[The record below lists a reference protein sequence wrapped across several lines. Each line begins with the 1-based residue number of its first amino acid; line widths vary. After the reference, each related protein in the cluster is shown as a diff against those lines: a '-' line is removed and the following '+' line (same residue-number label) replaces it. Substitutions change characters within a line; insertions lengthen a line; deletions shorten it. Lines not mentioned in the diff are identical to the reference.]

1 MLKQMLQPLSYL
13 AIRHPQKWKVDWL
26 FPIAIALVCTLS
38 SLGDDWK
45 TEIYRASGPVSM
57 LLGFLSSLPGFYIA
71 ALAAIATF
79 GRNDI
84 DNVLPE
90 PTPTVKLSTRGENI
104 LVKLTRR
111 RFLAMLFSFLT
122 CESIALVLLSVLFL
136 SCGAAIAG
144 IEAWGGLG
152 GKALSLV
159 MTFIYFTLLMQLI
172 TATFWGL
179 YYLGFKLH
187 EPQV

>member
-26 FPIAIALVCTLS
+26 FPVIISLLCTWFS
-38 SLGDDWK
+38 VDEKWNSD
-45 TEIYRASGPVSM
+45 IYRASGPVSL
-57 LLGFLSSLPGFYIA
+57 LLGFLSCLPGFYIA

-84 DNVLPE
+84 DNILPE
-90 PTPTVKLSTRGENI
+90 PTPTVKLTTRGENI

-122 CESIALVLLSVLFL
+122 CESIILVLLSVMLI
-136 SCGAAIAG
+136 SSGAAIASVG
-144 IEAWGGLG
+144 VWGGLAG
-152 GKALSLV
+152 TFLSLA
-159 MTFIYFTLLMQLI
+159 MTFFYYVLLMQMLA
-172 TATFWGL
+172 ATFWGL

-187 EPQV
+187 EPHL

>member
-1 MLKQMLQPLSYL
+1 MLNQMLQPLSYL

-26 FPIAIALVCTLS
+26 FPVVIALVCTGLS
-38 SLGDDWK
+38 ISDGWISDV
-45 TEIYRASGPVSM
+45 YRAGGPVSM
-57 LLGFLSSLPGFYIA
+57 LLGFFSSLPGFYIA

-90 PTPTVKLSTRGENI
+90 PTPTVKLVTRGENV

-111 RFLAMLFSFLT
+111 RFLAMLFAFLT
-122 CESIALVLLSVLFL
+122 CESIALVMYSVMFL
-136 SCGAAIAG
+136 SYGGVVADLQAF
-144 IEAWGGLG
+144 EGGLG
-152 GKALSLV
+152 KFFILV
-159 MTFIYFTLLMQLI
+159 MTFIYYTLLMQMLA
-172 TATFWGL
+172 ATFWGL

-187 EPQV
+187 EPQ

>member
-26 FPIAIALVCTLS
+26 FPVIISLLCTWFS
-38 SLGDDWK
+38 ADEGWRSD
-45 TEIYRASGPVSM
+45 IYRASGPVSL
-57 LLGFLSSLPGFYIA
+57 LLGFLSCLPGFYIA

-90 PTPTVKLSTRGENI
+90 PTPTVKLNTRGENI

-111 RFLAMLFSFLT
+111 RFLAMLFAFLT
-122 CESIALVLLSVLFL
+122 CESIVLVLLSAALM
-136 SCGAAIAG
+136 SSGATIASVG
-144 IEAWGGLG
+144 LLGGLAG
-152 GKALSLV
+152 VLLSLA
-159 MTFIYFTLLMQLI
+159 MTFIYFTLLMQML

-187 EPQV
+187 EPQL

>member
-1 MLKQMLQPLSYL
+1 MLNQMLQPLSYL

-26 FPIAIALVCTLS
+26 FPISIAFVCTFFS
-38 SLGDDWK
+38 IGDDFK
-45 TEIYRASGPVSM
+45 SDIYRTSGPIS
-57 LLGFLSSLPGFYIA
+57 LLLSFLSCLPGFYIA

-84 DNVLPE
+84 DNILPE
-90 PTPTVKLSTRGENI
+90 PTPTVKLNTRGQNI

-122 CESIALVLLSVLFL
+122 CESISLVLLSVLLL
-136 SCGAAIAG
+136 SCGSSLSNMDTWNNRIGQG
-144 IEAWGGLG
+144 I
-152 GKALSLV
+152 SIS
-159 MTFIYFTLLMQLI
+159 MTFIYYTLLMQMLA
-172 TATFWGL
+172 ATFWGL

>member
-1 MLKQMLQPLSYL
+1 MLNQMLQPLSYL

-26 FPIAIALVCTLS
+26 FPIVISLVCTVCS
-38 SLGDDWK
+38 VREGWISD
-45 TEIYRASGPVSM
+45 IYRSSGPVSM
-57 LLGFLSSLPGFYIA
+57 LLGFFSSLPGFYIA

-90 PTPTVKLSTRGENI
+90 PTPTVKLLTRGENV

-111 RFLAMLFSFLT
+111 RFLAMLFAFLT
-122 CESIALVLLSVLFL
+122 CESITLVLYSVLFL
-136 SCGAAIAG
+136 SYGTEVAG
-144 IEAWGGLG
+144 MGFWSGVGSKVLVLG
-152 GKALSLV
+152 
-159 MTFIYFTLLMQLI
+159 MTFVYYTLLMQMLA
-172 TATFWGL
+172 ATFWGL

-187 EPQV
+187 EPQ

>member
-1 MLKQMLQPLSYL
+1 MLQPLSYL

-26 FPIAIALVCTLS
+26 FPISISIVCTWFS
-38 SLGDDWK
+38 IGDDWK
-45 TEIYRASGPVSM
+45 SDIYRTAGPISL
-57 LLGFLSSLPGFYIA
+57 LLGFLSCLPGFYIA

-90 PTPTVKLSTRGENI
+90 PTPTVKLNTRGENTMI
-104 LVKLTRR
+104 KLTRR

-122 CESIALVLLSVLFL
+122 CESISLVLLSVLLL
-136 SCGAAIAG
+136 SCGSSLSNIDVWNNTVAQCISIA
-144 IEAWGGLG
+144 
-152 GKALSLV
+152 
-159 MTFIYFTLLMQLI
+159 MTFVYYTLLMQML

-187 EPQV
+187 EPQI

>member
-26 FPIAIALVCTLS
+26 FPIIISIFCTWFS
-38 SLGDDWK
+38 INEDWK
-45 TEIYRASGPVSM
+45 SDAYRASGPIS
-57 LLGFLSSLPGFYIA
+57 LLLSFLSCLPGFYIA
-71 ALAAIATF
+71 ALAAISTF

-90 PTPTVKLSTRGENI
+90 PTPTVKLNTRGENI
-104 LVKLTRR
+104 LIKLTRR

-122 CESIALVLLSVLFL
+122 CESIALVLFSVLLL
-136 SCGAAIAG
+136 SSGATIAS
-144 IEAWGGLG
+144 IEIWDGLAG
-152 GKALSLV
+152 HLLSLA
-159 MTFIYFTLLMQLI
+159 MTFMYYTLLMQML

-187 EPQV
+187 EPQL

>member
-1 MLKQMLQPLSYL
+1 MLNQMLQPLSYL

-26 FPIAIALVCTLS
+26 FPVVISLVCTICTI
-38 SLGDDWK
+38 GDEWVSD
-45 TEIYRASGPVSM
+45 IYRGSGPVSM
-57 LLGFLSSLPGFYIA
+57 LLSFFSSLPGFYIA

-90 PTPTVKLSTRGENI
+90 PTPTVKLITRGENV

-122 CESIALVLLSVLFL
+122 CESIALVLYSVLFL
-136 SCGAAIAG
+136 SYGPIIA
-144 IEAWGGLG
+144 EAGLWGGG
-152 GKALSLV
+152 GSKV
-159 MTFIYFTLLMQLI
+159 VIITMTFVYFTLLMQMLA
-172 TATFWGL
+172 ATFWGL

-187 EPQV
+187 EPQ

>member
-1 MLKQMLQPLSYL
+1 MLNQMLQPLSYL

-26 FPIAIALVCTLS
+26 FPIVIALVCTIFS
-38 SLGDDWK
+38 IGEGWVSD
-45 TEIYRASGPVSM
+45 IYRVSGPVSM
-57 LLGFLSSLPGFYIA
+57 LLGFFSSLPGFYIA

-90 PTPTVKLSTRGENI
+90 PTPTVKLVTRGENV

-111 RFLAMLFSFLT
+111 RFLAMLFAFLT
-122 CESIALVLLSVLFL
+122 CESIALVLYSVFFL
-136 SCGAAIAG
+136 SYGAALADVGTFGEVGSKIIIIA
-144 IEAWGGLG
+144 
-152 GKALSLV
+152 
-159 MTFIYFTLLMQLI
+159 MTFVYFTLLMQMLA
-172 TATFWGL
+172 ATFWGL

-187 EPQV
+187 EPQ

>member
-1 MLKQMLQPLSYL
+1 MLNQMLQPLSYL

-26 FPIAIALVCTLS
+26 FPIVISLICTVCSVDKGLAS
-38 SLGDDWK
+38 D
-45 TEIYRASGPVSM
+45 IYRPSGPVSM
-57 LLGFLSSLPGFYIA
+57 LLGFFSSLPGFYIA

-90 PTPTVKLSTRGENI
+90 PTPTVKLITRGENV

-111 RFLAMLFSFLT
+111 RFLAMLFAFLT
-122 CESIALVLLSVLFL
+122 CESIGLVLYSVLFL
-136 SCGAAIAG
+136 SFGPAVAG
-144 IEAWGGLG
+144 IDLWGGVGSKIFMLG
-152 GKALSLV
+152 
-159 MTFIYFTLLMQLI
+159 MTFIYYTLLMQMLA
-172 TATFWGL
+172 ATFWGL

-187 EPQV
+187 EPQ

>member
-1 MLKQMLQPLSYL
+1 MLNQMLQPLSYL

-26 FPIAIALVCTLS
+26 FPVVIALVCTVCS
-38 SLGDDWK
+38 IGEGWVTD
-45 TEIYRASGPVSM
+45 IYRPSGPVSM
-57 LLGFLSSLPGFYIA
+57 LLGFFSSLPGFYIA

-90 PTPTVKLSTRGENI
+90 PTPTVKLITRGENV

-111 RFLAMLFSFLT
+111 RFLAMLFAFLT
-122 CESIALVLLSVLFL
+122 CESIALVLYSVLFL
-136 SCGAAIAG
+136 SYGSSLAG
-144 IEAWGGLG
+144 VEFWGGVGSKVLVLG
-152 GKALSLV
+152 
-159 MTFIYFTLLMQLI
+159 MTFIYYTLLMQMLA
-172 TATFWGL
+172 ATFWGL

-187 EPQV
+187 EPQ

>member
-1 MLKQMLQPLSYL
+1 MLNQMLQPISYL

-26 FPIAIALVCTLS
+26 FPIIISLFCTWFS
-38 SLGDDWK
+38 INETWMS
-45 TEIYRASGPVSM
+45 EAYRASGPVSL
-57 LLGFLSSLPGFYIA
+57 LLGFLSCLPGFYIA

-90 PTPTVKLSTRGENI
+90 PTPTVKLNTRGENI

-122 CESIALVLLSVLFL
+122 CESIALVLLSVLLL
-136 SCGAAIAG
+136 STGAAITTIGIMTGLAG
-144 IEAWGGLG
+144 KI
-152 GKALSLV
+152 LSIA
-159 MTFIYFTLLMQLI
+159 MTFIYYTLLMQML

-187 EPQV
+187 EPQI